1 MAAGKAKAK
10 KDESRSADMIV
21 LKDSFYDMN
30 TWDNDGTPESTR
42 RRWRQSINQA
52 ADDLVNDAL
61 AHAGEILESEGLLI
75 DKAA

>member
-1 MAAGKAKAK
+1 
-10 KDESRSADMIV
+10 MIV

-61 AHAGEILESEGLLI
+61 AHAGEILEVEGLLI